1 VSTTN
6 PLLVT
11 RRFVGRQLERTGAWV
26 GALTRNRIRS
36 HDVVVDT
43 SSRWIS
49 DETRAALFWGFYE
62 GAERR
67 AIARYLRPEL
77 DVIELGASI
86 GFLSVLIAR
95 RIRSRKL
102 VAVEANPEL
111 IPILERNLSH
121 NGVRDVQVVNQAVAY
136 GTDHVAF
143 QLLHDTA
150 SGHIAASGSCG
161 EDIRHVPSTT
171 LGRLVESRE
180 LGDFALV
187 CDVEGAE
194 YEIFAH
200 EGEAVRRKCRQAIM
214 ELHEVERDG
223 RRWSREELADHLS
236 RQWGMQI
243 VHGDGKVWVF
253 EAAPTR
259 A

>member
-1 VSTTN
+1 
-6 PLLVT
+6 
-11 RRFVGRQLERTGAWV
+11 VGRQLERTGALV
-26 GALTRNRIRS
+26 GAVTRNRIRS
-36 HDVVVDT
+36 HDVLVDT

-49 DETRAALFWGFYE
+49 NATRAALFWGFYE

-67 AIARYLRPEL
+67 AIERYLRPEL
-77 DVIELGASI
+77 DVVELGASI

-95 RIRSRKL
+95 KARGRKL

-111 IPILERNLSH
+111 IPILERNLSA
-121 NGVRDVQVVNQAVAY
+121 NGVREAQVVNQAVAY
-136 GTDHVAF
+136 GADRVPF

-150 SGHIAASGSCG
+150 SGHIAARESHGD
-161 EDIRHVPSTT
+161 DIRYVPATT
-171 LGRLVESRE
+171 LGRLVESRG
-180 LGDFALV
+180 LKDFALV

-200 EGEAVRRKCRQAIM
+200 EGEAVRRMCRQAIM
-214 ELHEVERDG
+214 ELHAIERNG
-223 RRWSREELADHLS
+223 RHWSREELADHLS

-253 EAAPTR
+253 EAARGART
-259 A
+259 